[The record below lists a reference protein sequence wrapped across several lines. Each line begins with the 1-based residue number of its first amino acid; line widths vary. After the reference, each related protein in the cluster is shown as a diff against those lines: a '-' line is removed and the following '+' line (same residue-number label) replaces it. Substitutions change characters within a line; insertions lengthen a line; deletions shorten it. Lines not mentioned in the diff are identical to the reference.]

1 MLSDKNARKTPYKRI
16 WRVALSLAAVSAIGC
31 GYTLLDEGTRAELTS
46 PHLVVPELAK
56 DSPVKRLAAGT
67 ADRLRQVFRYSV
79 VSGGLESPREARKAA
94 DLDPVVRDHY
104 RGIELSKV
112 KAEILSK
119 DTLAYV
125 SYRIND
131 QVYWTRNKVELHQG
145 ELLLTDGKN
154 AIRARCGNRISA
166 APVPTYAASEPKP
179 AEFEIAQMAV
189 PPMPLDQGT
198 VDTPANP
205 AVSDAAMAS
214 TARHIPAAPMSTG
227 FIPSSMGKWKYVA
240 PLAAGAGTAA
250 WATSRG
256 GSKSTSSLVA
266 GHSSEPTVNGGVP
279 TKSSASGNPPSFSEN
294 PPNQPGNPPSFAGN
308 PPNQPGNP
316 PSFPGN
322 SPNRPGGPPVFS
334 GNPPPPPFSG
344 NPPNH
349 SGNPPDG
356 PPVHTPPPM
365 GPPVTVTPEPATFTG
380 LLGIGL
386 GWLFLRSRKKTRS

>member
-46 PHLVVPELAK
+46 PHVVLPQLLK
-56 DSPVKRLAAGT
+56 KSPVKRFAAGT

-79 VSGGLESPREARKAA
+79 VPGGVESPREVRKAA

-104 RGIELSKV
+104 DAIELSKV
-112 KAEILSK
+112 KAEVLSK

-131 QVYWTRNKVELHQG
+131 QVYWTRNKVKLHQG

-166 APVPTYAASEPKP
+166 APVATYAASEPKP
-179 AEFEIAQMAV
+179 AEFEIAQLAV
-189 PPMPLDQGT
+189 PPLPLDQGT
-198 VDTPANP
+198 VDTPP
-205 AVSDAAMAS
+205 APAPTDAALAGS
-214 TARHIPAAPMSTG
+214 ARHIPAAPMSTG
-227 FIPSSMGKWKYVA
+227 LMPSSTGKWKYIA
-240 PLAAGAGTAA
+240 PIAAGAGAAA

-256 GSKSTSSLVA
+256 GSKSNSSLA
-266 GHSSEPTVNGGVP
+266 DRHSSEPIVNGLP
-279 TKSSASGNPPSFSEN
+279 TKSSAPGNPPSFSEN
-294 PPNQPGNPPSFAGN
+294 PPNQPGNPPSFLGN
-308 PPNQPGNP
+308 PPDQPAAPPLFSGNPPHQPGNP
-316 PSFPGN
+316 P
-322 SPNRPGGPPVFS
+322 
-334 GNPPPPPFSG
+334 PFLG
-344 NPPNH
+344 DPPNH
-349 SGNPPDG
+349 SGNPPVE
-356 PPVHTPPPM
+356 PPVHTPPPAI

-386 GWLFLRSRKKTRS
+386 GWLFLRSREKSRS